1 METCAACPTT
11 ESNVATHQQSGY
23 TSDTALGAAQT
34 HKSDPIP
41 EGLQSIQTKQG
52 KILEILGS
60 KAEIHAA
67 YSKPGFT
74 NHLLSTQVHFL
85 LSIQAELLLASAG
98 VFPK

>member
-1 METCAACPTT
+1 MESCAACPTT

-74 NHLLSTQVHFL
+74 
-85 LSIQAELLLASAG
+85 AG
-98 VFPK
+98 